1 MRPGD
6 DPQEDA
12 AQELRVTDRRRFT
25 STGDM
30 RDESD
35 GADVAPSP
43 EPAEIPAPPAPSA
56 PAAPSPVTVPSPVV
70 LAAEAPA
77 AAPRPSGDGAVYDLG
92 IESVFIV
99 FHQSAL
105 IALGA
110 THPDGPPGRVDLA
123 EARQAITFLKVLE
136 DKTRGNLS
144 PDEAAMLQDLLS
156 EAQMAYVQVARSMGG
171 GGA

>member
-12 AQELRVTDRRRFT
+12 AHELRVTDRRRFT

-30 RDESD
+30 RDESE
-35 GADVAPSP
+35 GAEPASQP
-43 EPAEIPAPPAPSA
+43 EPPAEIPAPPPPSS
-56 PAAPSPVTVPSPVV
+56 PAATGRVEV
-70 LAAEAPA
+70 LAADAPA
-77 AAPRPSGDGAVYDLG
+77 AAPRASGEGAVYDLG

-156 EAQMAYVQVARSMGG
+156 EAQMAYVQVARSMDG